1 MNLFIFTWEILF
13 HFFTDEKLE
22 ISQQVRSSLEDI
34 KRVKINPP
42 KNGNM
47 YPALSD
53 IESNEYTTETYTD
66 DDNEHQTMNRY
77 MYSSQEEDDR

>member
-1 MNLFIFTWEILF
+1 
-13 HFFTDEKLE
+13 
-22 ISQQVRSSLEDI
+22 
-34 KRVKINPP
+34 
-42 KNGNM
+42 M